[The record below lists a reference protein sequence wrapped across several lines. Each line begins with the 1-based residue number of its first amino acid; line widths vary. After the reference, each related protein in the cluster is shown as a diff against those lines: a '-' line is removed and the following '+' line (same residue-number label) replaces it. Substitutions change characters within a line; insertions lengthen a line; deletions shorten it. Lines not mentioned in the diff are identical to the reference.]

1 MEVVKVYESLP
12 KEAIQIRTEV
22 FVIEQGFREEFD
34 TVDSNCLHFL
44 YFVDEKAVGVARIY
58 YSKEYGCY
66 SIGRFAILKEYRRQH
81 KGKLLLEEMEKY
93 MLEKYG
99 PMKIGLS
106 SQKRAIPFYSSCG
119 YRIVGD
125 MYLDENYP
133 HYWMEKELR

>member
-1 MEVVKVYESLP
+1 METVKVFDTLP
-12 KEAIQIRTEV
+12 NEAIQIRTEV

-58 YSKEYGCY
+58 YSKEHDCY

-81 KGKLLLEEMEKY
+81 IGKRLLVEMEKY
-93 MLEKYG
+93 ILEKHG

-106 SQKRAIPFYSSCG
+106 SQERAVPFYSACG
-119 YRIVGD
+119 YKIVGD

-133 HYWMEKELR
+133 HYWMEKEL